1 MRIRIKNLKTYPRH
15 SPSLSRE
22 NERVRGSTVHMA
34 ASARIS
40 RLHPIISPPLAS
52 TKTQISFS
60 RFSPSFRYLSS
71 PLSLSRS
78 KQLTKPC
85 YRHRVCASIRKL
97 SESDSIPIAKVPG
110 DLDSSIPAGAGVY
123 GVFDANGELQF
134 VGISRNIAASVDK
147 HRKTVPAD
155 LCSSVKVGP
164 ADAATPDRTVLQ
176 SAWKSWVEEHISATG
191 KPPSGN
197 LQGNYTWTGAPP
209 DLRLTPGRNVSLT
222 VPLEDLI
229 DRLVKEHK
237 VVAFI
242 KGSRRAPQCGFSQ
255 KVVGLLESHGVDF
268 VSVDVLDE
276 EHNFGL
282 REKLKTYSNWP
293 TFPQVFAGGELVG
306 GCDIISDLA
315 EKGELKAILQK

>member
-1 MRIRIKNLKTYPRH
+1 
-15 SPSLSRE
+15 
-22 NERVRGSTVHMA
+22 MA
-34 ASARIS
+34 ASAQIS

-52 TKTQISFS
+52 RKPLISFS
-60 RFSPSFRYLSS
+60 RFSPSFRCLSS
-71 PLSLSRS
+71 PLSLSRP
-78 KQLTKPC
+78 KTLTKPS
-85 YRHRVCASIRKL
+85 YRNRVRASIRKL
-97 SESDSIPIAKVPG
+97 SESESIPIAKVPE
-110 DLDSSIPAGAGVY
+110 DLDASIPAAAGVY

-134 VGISRNIAASVDK
+134 VGISRNIASSVDK

-155 LCSSVKVGP
+155 LCFSVKVGP
-164 ADAATPDRTVLQ
+164 ADTATATATADRTVLQ

-209 DLRLTPGRNVSLT
+209 DLCLTPGRHVSLT

-268 VSVDVLDE
+268 VCVDVLDE

-282 REKLKTYSNWP
+282 REKLKSYSNWP

-315 EKGELKAILQK
+315 EKAELKAILQK